1 MTALLPAGEKLVL
14 LGAFNILKSGVSM
27 KFNNFAIVSGSAAL
41 AVAAG
46 FALVSG
52 SASAGEWADRCAE
65 RLKADGRDTSG
76 CYCLEERINA
86 DPSLVDEFT
95 RLAEIADP
103 AARYAA
109 ANASAK
115 AAMDACTR
123 K

>member
-1 MTALLPAGEKLVL
+1 
-14 LGAFNILKSGVSM
+14 M
-27 KFNNFAIVSGSAAL
+27 KFNKL
-41 AVAAG
+41 AVAVAAAAFSG
-46 FALVSG
+46 AVGLALASG
-52 SASAGEWADRCAE
+52 SASAGQWADQCAE

-76 CYCLEERINA
+76 CTCLEEKINA

-109 ANASAK
+109 ANANAK

>member
-1 MTALLPAGEKLVL
+1 MTVALTAAG
-14 LGAFNILKSGVSM
+14 
-27 KFNNFAIVSGSAAL
+27 
-41 AVAAG
+41 AVAGLAG
-46 FALVSG
+46 LSLLAS
-52 SASAGEWADRCAE
+52 SANAGEWADQCVE

-76 CYCLEERINA
+76 CACLEERINK
-86 DPSLVDEFT
+86 DPSLIDEFR
-95 RLAEIADP
+95 RLGEIADP

>member
-1 MTALLPAGEKLVL
+1 MKLNRFAL
-14 LGAFNILKSGVSM
+14 AF
-27 KFNNFAIVSGSAAL
+27 AAAAL
-41 AVAAG
+41 AGAAG
-46 FALVSG
+46 LAMVSG

-65 RLKADGRDTSG
+65 RLKADGRDTAG

>member
-1 MTALLPAGEKLVL
+1 
-14 LGAFNILKSGVSM
+14 M
-27 KFNNFAIVSGSAAL
+27 KFNKFAIVFGSAAL
-41 AVAAG
+41 AAAAG
-46 FALVSG
+46 FALASG

-65 RLKADGRDTSG
+65 RLKADGRDTAG